1 MTLEDFNLLDENRQI
16 DLIINSVCIGGR
28 DAEAFKILLFQV
40 KNFYVEVFFNKNE
53 RYITKFIAFDGT
65 DKLEPYLEKM
75 QLELS

>member
-28 DAEAFKILLFQV
+28 DLDSFKILLFQV
-40 KNFYVEVFFNKNE
+40 KNFYVEVFFNKIE